1 MWQPI
6 QVQRYKIYINESPLI
21 LAQSDDLEKETA
33 FERSLIHAQ
42 YRGKPKM
49 LVNYIELLEKN
60 KHHEGIIILAD
71 DVEQLWKYFK
81 SLYNYIRA
89 GGGLV
94 INPFGKVLLIF
105 RRGHWD
111 LPKGKQDPGE
121 TLAQTAVREVREETG
136 LTDLRIVEKLANGYH
151 CYMMSRMRTLKRTRW
166 YLMQTQSPDQL
177 VLQKEEGIQD
187 AAWFDPRELPH
198 LNMPMY
204 NNIRD
209 VLVRYYDEKLQP
221 RQSAE

>member
-1 MWQPI
+1 M
-6 QVQRYKIYINESPLI
+6 QRYKIYINESPLI
-21 LAQSDDLEKETA
+21 LAAAADIDAETE

-49 LVNYIELLEKN
+49 LLNYIELLEKN
-60 KHHEGIIILAD
+60 KHHEGIIIVAD
-71 DVEQLWKYFK
+71 DVSQLWRDFK
-81 SLYNYIRA
+81 SLYNYLKA

-105 RRGHWD
+105 RRGVWD

-121 TLAQTAVREVREETG
+121 TLAQTALREVMEETG
-136 LTDLRIVEKLANGYH
+136 LTDLRIVEKLNNGYH
-151 CYMMSRMRTLKRTRW
+151 CYLMSKQRTLKRTRW
-166 YLMQTQSPDQL
+166 YLMQTQSPDAL

-187 AAWFDPRELPH
+187 AAWFDPSELPH
-198 LNMPMY
+198 LQMPMY

-209 VLVRYYDEKLQP
+209 VLMRYYTEKLLP
-221 RQSAE
+221 LKS